1 MYLID
6 DFDQPDFLTLQDA
19 DRFHCILHSGEV
31 ALADRTTMVLV
42 IFVVKRA
49 ESGLLD
55 MFIVNKFFRPD
66 GTTNRTFM
74 SKKNVPAAEIENV
87 VSSASTTFA
96 MGLKLQGRV
105 DIKWDELDLRKM
117 SGREEQIQ
125 RIKQWGKLTDVRV
138 KD

>member
-1 MYLID
+1 
-6 DFDQPDFLTLQDA
+6 
-19 DRFHCILHSGEV
+19 
-31 ALADRTTMVLV
+31 
-42 IFVVKRA
+42 
-49 ESGLLD
+49 
-55 MFIVNKFFRPD
+55 MFIINKFFRPD